1 MSVAVAP
8 VLPML
13 FAQTRAQLLN
23 YVRIPAFSLT
33 SLALPLVF
41 YTFFGLPN
49 AGKHFPDGTSVGLY
63 LMCSFV

>member
-33 SLALPLVF
+33 SLALPHRYCRDTRAAVDSPLWARP
-41 YTFFGLPN
+41 GAIPE
-49 AGKHFPDGTSVGLY
+49 
-63 LMCSFV
+63 